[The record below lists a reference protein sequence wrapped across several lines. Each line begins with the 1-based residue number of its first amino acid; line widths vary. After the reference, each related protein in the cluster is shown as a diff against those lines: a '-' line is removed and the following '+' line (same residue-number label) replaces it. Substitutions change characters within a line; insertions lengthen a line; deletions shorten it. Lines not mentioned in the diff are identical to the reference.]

1 MTNSHAI
8 ALDTPSDVRQ
18 LQMRTWAE
26 VSAPRKA
33 AMIEAMCR
41 DTRRL
46 ALAGVRSRFPEASPR
61 EQQLRLGALTIDRA
75 IMIDAFDW
83 DPDREGR

>member
-1 MTNSHAI
+1 MADSHAI
-8 ALDTPSDVRQ
+8 ALDTPSEVRQ
-18 LQMRTWAE
+18 LQMRTWAAA
-26 VSAPRKA
+26 SIARKA

-46 ALAGVRSRFPEASPR
+46 ALAGIRSRFPEASPR
-61 EQQLRLGALTIDRA
+61 EQHLRLGALTIERA
-75 IMIDAFDW
+75 IMIEAFDW